1 MNQHDDRKISIPFE
15 NILNH
20 SKFFNYKV
28 LTVFIS
34 IVFYGGFIWLTNSQ
48 KVFETIVYPKSE
60 KEIYDI
66 HSLNTRDGYLF
77 IFNSDNASLNKII
90 NFNSMKN
97 VKYLSE
103 RLTYIIDRSVITAK
117 ITHQKRHKFL
127 WPKESKILREMVI
140 YSSDRMDKVLFI
152 QQNGKCF
159 LIAR

>member
-1 MNQHDDRKISIPFE
+1 MNQQDDRKINIPFE

-28 LTVFIS
+28 LTIFIS
-34 IVFYGGFIWLTNSQ
+34 IIAYVGFALLINSQ
-48 KVFETIVYPKSE
+48 KVFETIVYPKPE
-60 KEIYDI
+60 KGIYDI

-77 IFNSDNASLNKII
+77 TFNADNASLNKII

-103 RLTYIIDRSVITAK
+103 KLTYIIDRSVTTAK
-117 ITHQKRHKFL
+117 ITHQKRHTFL
-127 WPKESKILREMVI
+127 WPKESKILKEMVI

-159 LIAR
+159 FIA